1 MIFHKKKLPSW
12 DPFSS
17 NNSND
22 DEASFSARCDVPPES
37 AADDV
42 SFAILEKLLQKDL
55 SQNMQDLRAQLKRRR
70 QALDYPSF
78 PEVIMG
84 VMMAP
89 NFVFKN
95 DWMLGEIEDEKLAI
109 IKDAFEGFM
118 NKVEWEDE

>member
-1 MIFHKKKLPSW
+1 MIFHKKKLPWW

-17 NNSND
+17 NRSND
-22 DEASFSARCDVPPES
+22 DEDSFSARCDVPPES
-37 AADDV
+37 AADDIA
-42 SFAILEKLLQKDL
+42 FAVLEKLLQKDL
-55 SQNMQDLRAQLKRRR
+55 SQNMQDLRAQLERRR
-70 QALDYPSF
+70 QALDYLSF

-95 DWMLGEIEDEKLAI
+95 DWMLGEIEPEKAI
-109 IKDAFEGFM
+109 VIKGAFEGFM